1 MVLNDDVAFSTNGGE
16 PQSWAV
22 LHHVCV
28 MHATREMKQ
37 TDVLILYTNQE
48 SIELSVFCTVLYYLT
63 L

>member
-28 MHATREMKQ
+28 MQATREMKQ
-37 TDVLILYTNQE
+37 ADVLILYTNQE
-48 SIELSVFCTVLYYLT
+48 SK
-63 L
+63 